1 MSAPTEDVNMGNT
14 AQEGGQDS
22 ATPAST
28 AVAAEQQPA
37 TSGDGQAATE
47 TDGQPETAANCEV
60 GKKRKVADVDDSA
73 DAKEG
78 VSGDISQADAKEA
91 AGKTHDGS
99 GSSDS
104 DSDKGSDSDSDNDT
118 GADAGVNADADADAD
133 AGADADADD
142 DDAEDSGPEVM
153 EPPPRELH
161 KIPLRMLSLKLLDT
175 YRHINKVYY
184 EERSKK
190 KQSWDDKSDNYI
202 IKAGELFNDRFLF
215 KKQVGKGSFGVVAKA
230 VDQKK
235 DRDVALKIIKSQR
248 PFAKQA
254 QVEIRILKF
263 MKERNTDGKYGVVNL
278 LEYFT

>member
-104 DSDKGSDSDSDNDT
+104 DSDKGSDSDSDSDYSVYC
-118 GADAGVNADADADAD
+118 G
-133 AGADADADD
+133 
-142 DDAEDSGPEVM
+142 EPPEVGTICTV
-153 EPPPRELH
+153 R
-161 KIPLRMLSLKLLDT
+161 
-175 YRHINKVYY
+175 
-184 EERSKK
+184 
-190 KQSWDDKSDNYI
+190 
-202 IKAGELFNDRFLF
+202 
-215 KKQVGKGSFGVVAKA
+215 
-230 VDQKK
+230 
-235 DRDVALKIIKSQR
+235 LKIGENVSRVHYQITS
-248 PFAKQA
+248 
-254 QVEIRILKF
+254 
-263 MKERNTDGKYGVVNL
+263 NL
-278 LEYFT
+278 RRSRFRKKHFPGRTFPY